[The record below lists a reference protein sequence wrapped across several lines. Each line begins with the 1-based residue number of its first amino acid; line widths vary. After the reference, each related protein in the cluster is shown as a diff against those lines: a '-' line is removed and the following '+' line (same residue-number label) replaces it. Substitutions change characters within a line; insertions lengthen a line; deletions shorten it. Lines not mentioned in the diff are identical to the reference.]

1 MKRSARPSPPAGFQ
15 RWPRSPPASAAPA
28 VTSSAASGDAAEEVT
43 AGAALA
49 GGERGQRWKPAGGE
63 GRALR
68 FIQVRLD
75 DQERGHPRGAKL
87 LEVRR
92 QVGHA
97 GVEEA
102 RAANV
107 DVGRELVAF
116 GVLEQQ
122 ADVLGGA
129 ERLAEA
135 FSPAQ
140 LVARVQHLLAAEG
153 ERLA

>member
-1 MKRSARPSPPAGFQ
+1 MKPPDGVLGGPGRDCAPG
-15 RWPRSPPASAAPA
+15 RRGLTAVADDTTGSKRGRRGPPP
-28 VTSSAASGDAAEEVT
+28 AASGDAAEEVT

-75 DQERGHPRGAKL
+75 DEERGHPRGAKL

-102 RAANV
+102 RAADV
-107 DVGRELVAF
+107 DVG
-116 GVLEQQ
+116 GT
-122 ADVLGGA
+122 
-129 ERLAEA
+129 RL
-135 FSPAQ
+135 F
-140 LVARVQHLLAAEG
+140 
-153 ERLA
+153 